1 MGVGTDTGKL
11 VVFSENVAHHSSVLT
26 LLAIGFERYFA
37 ICHPLKET
45 IGARLSS
52 EKVLIPVVWLLSCF
66 ATLPFALFYG
76 TVVSEFADGTFAE
89 RCTFKDLSKKFEN
102 GYIIFI
108 FIVFFAVPIVLL
120 TIMYTAISLTIAT
133 STMPAASDLKI
144 CSRSFG
150 SGCRV
155 RLHEKTSASSNKA
168 LNSRRQVIRV
178 MIAIMCMYFICL
190 LPLRCLQIWTLF
202 ATNDDWM
209 RLGHEGYL
217 NLINCSRILVYVNS
231 AGDPIIYGLLCSNFR
246 AAFKKSFFSCRN
258 SGQDG
263 MRKNTTLF
271 TNQYQSSSHVN
282 QVKTT
287 VSKETDNGQVVKN
300 SLPLCGR
307 KLTEGFN
314 GTVKRVFATNIDWR
328 RLNVTMDAN
337 KLETDSDDHN
347 TNQNEMTSRANLMK
361 EQFQD
366 PTTFLAPAAPPGINL
381 EVNLDLNLKIDPS
394 YNVPGTVPVITIT
407 PPSPDLSNIGY
418 YDQASGESPSRNM
431 ELDLLCTPTQ
441 DATLNISRPQV
452 SRDVSCN
459 LETNND
465 EDIEVICRYS
475 STPVMSS
482 RDGYSLDDSGCSL
495 MSLNNASPIASAETP
510 TVSPNQSLQQGAAD
524 DEVEKVHSSS
534 EQHQAAVLVH
544 PQYLCQHAVHGQPL
558 IRRDAPAAQSAPV
571 YDTTERNVNQCSLP
585 AALILAGGGCPSNPS
600 VYTTYVPGPGCY
612 SDYFPTRDSSWTD
625 LSYRSDVS
633 PVPPPLGASQAD
645 PCCYPMMAG
654 VAAETEYFVYPS
666 IYVSS
671 AGLISV
677 LLRNDM
683 SVEMTVDR
691 TIRVVS
697 HNHMMAVATD
707 SRGTAACLYHPAVKV
722 FQMGTTTDIATQNF
736 RARMGGGEAIV
747 FSNGLNFFKLEDS
760 ELQPTAPIKF
770 TDILRDQSVNLL
782 FSSEGY
788 GESLVASC
796 MQVAAQ
802 AEYANL
808 PKGGVIVRINGV
820 KVTQTG
826 GGDVTV
832 VTGAKF
838 IRLSPHFGTTRLGNR
853 FVDIE
858 VEKDWTVKLTRGS
871 HSFVYCKKRAMVC
884 NGKMEAGFDENN
896 GLKVTNL
903 QPRHPLLAEPAVV
916 RRPVRKPVRVSST
929 TAPSKRR
936 PGAQGMGRGAN
947 MM

>member
-1 MGVGTDTGKL
+1 MDT
-11 VVFSENVAHHSSVLT
+11 
-26 LLAIGFERYFA
+26 
-37 ICHPLKET
+37 
-45 IGARLSS
+45 
-52 EKVLIPVVWLLSCF
+52 
-66 ATLPFALFYG
+66 
-76 TVVSEFADGTFAE
+76 
-89 RCTFKDLSKKFEN
+89 
-102 GYIIFI
+102 
-108 FIVFFAVPIVLL
+108 
-120 TIMYTAISLTIAT
+120 
-133 STMPAASDLKI
+133 
-144 CSRSFG
+144 
-150 SGCRV
+150 
-155 RLHEKTSASSNKA
+155 
-168 LNSRRQVIRV
+168 
-178 MIAIMCMYFICL
+178 
-190 LPLRCLQIWTLF
+190 
-202 ATNDDWM
+202 
-209 RLGHEGYL
+209 
-217 NLINCSRILVYVNS
+217 
-231 AGDPIIYGLLCSNFR
+231 
-246 AAFKKSFFSCRN
+246 
-258 SGQDG
+258 
-263 MRKNTTLF
+263 
-271 TNQYQSSSHVN
+271 
-282 QVKTT
+282 
-287 VSKETDNGQVVKN
+287 
-300 SLPLCGR
+300 
-307 KLTEGFN
+307 
-314 GTVKRVFATNIDWR
+314 
-328 RLNVTMDAN
+328 N
-337 KLETDSDDHN
+337 KLDTEADDHN
-347 TNQNEMTSRANLMK
+347 TNQNEMTSRANLLA
-361 EQFQD
+361 ERCQD
-366 PTTFLAPAAPPGINL
+366 PTFLAPVDSSSPNL
-381 EVNLDLNLKIDPS
+381 EVNLDLNLKIEAS
-394 YNVPGTVPVITIT
+394 YNASVPLITIT
-407 PPSPDLSNIGY
+407 PPSPDISNLSDDRDNYVY
-418 YDQASGESPSRNM
+418 YEQMSAESHSRNI
-431 ELDLLCTPTQ
+431 ELDLLCTPAQ
-441 DATLNISRPQV
+441 DSTLNISRPQAGC
-452 SRDVSCN
+452 DVSCG
-459 LETNND
+459 LDTNND
-465 EDIEVICRYS
+465 EDVEVICRYS

-482 RDGYSLDDSGCSL
+482 RDGYSFDDSGCSL
-495 MSLNNASPIASAETP
+495 LSLNNASPIASADTP
-510 TVSPNQSLQQGAAD
+510 MVSANQSMQQDVAE
-524 DEVEKVHSSS
+524 DEEGKLHPNC
-534 EQHQAAVLVH
+534 EHQVAMLVH
-544 PQYLCQHAVHGQPL
+544 PQYLCQHPGQTILRPDCL
-558 IRRDAPAAQSAPV
+558 PSPNVPV
-571 YDTTERNVNQCSLP
+571 YDTERNVNQCSLP
-585 AALILAGGGCPSNPS
+585 ATLILTSGCANNTG
-600 VYTTYVPGPGCY
+600 VYTTYMPGPSCY
-612 SDYFPTRDSSWTD
+612 NDYFPTRDSSWTD
-625 LSYRSDVS
+625 LSYRSDIS
-633 PVPPPLGASQAD
+633 PVPPHMSVSQAD

-747 FSNGLNFFKLEDS
+747 FSNGINFFKLEDA
-760 ELQPTAPIKF
+760 ELQPSSPIKF

-916 RRPVRKPVRVSST
+916 RRPIRKPARVSST
-929 TAPSKRR
+929 SAPSKRR
-936 PGAQGMGRGAN
+936 PGPQGRNPN